1 MFLLALLSL
10 PAQAEPFGVN
20 AIPYTTTFNYSWTSP
35 ASSGSTSFIFETA
48 ARANT
53 TTLCQDVAGCMDG
66 DFSTGNGGVG
76 TYFTDLYT
84 RNCSF
89 DTAPPPGGGAAWVPY
104 TCDLHQSLE
113 LTYAT
118 TSAVYSGSGY
128 CGEAKGEVL
137 VIAGFVIPVTL
148 NRTYT
153 YLPGLFTGTLS
164 GPGTGTF
171 TE

>member
-1 MFLLALLSL
+1 MFLFALLSL
-10 PAQAEPFGVN
+10 PAHAEPFGIN
-20 AIPYTTTFNYSWTSP
+20 AIPYTTTFNFNWTSP
-35 ASSGSTSFIFETA
+35 VSSGSTPFTFETA
-48 ARANT
+48 VRDSASV
-53 TTLCQDVAGCMDG
+53 LCGDVAGCMDG

-84 RNCSF
+84 LNCALDS
-89 DTAPPPGGGAAWVPY
+89 PPSGGVDWVPY
-104 TCDLHQSLE
+104 TCDLHQSIDLS
-113 LTYAT
+113 YAT
-118 TSAVYSGSGY
+118 TSAAYSGSAY

-137 VIAGFVIPVTL
+137 VIGTLVIPITQ

-171 TE
+171 NE